1 MSKLQWDPW
10 HEVVKLRP
18 DVKSGELTLNV
29 FVLRDRAGKVIQIG
43 GMGWAQHLTPLTGS
57 VVVRDLNF
65 LTPWS
70 KVKIVGL
77 SSSPRLLRRAS

>member
-29 FVLRDRAGKVIQIG
+29 FV
-43 GMGWAQHLTPLTGS
+43 PS
-57 VVVRDLNF
+57 
-65 LTPWS
+65 
-70 KVKIVGL
+70 
-77 SSSPRLLRRAS
+77 RLLKKDRFSFDYHVE